1 VEKLKNNEI
10 LILPTDTIYG
20 LSMKVQGNQPI
31 VLNSLKKADWEKPII
46 ILIPNLKSMKHLID
60 FSQAPEGVKY
70 LKDKTAPT
78 TVVFKSKQ
86 NPNETIAVRICKRKD
101 IKKVLK
107 KSGPIYSTSVNFA
120 GEPPLTKKPELT
132 KFLGKPKNVYWVGP
146 LNSKPS
152 KIYDAINHI
161 WIREW

>member
-1 VEKLKNNEI
+1 
-10 LILPTDTIYG
+10 
-20 LSMKVQGNQPI
+20 
-31 VLNSLKKADWEKPII
+31 
-46 ILIPNLKSMKHLID
+46 MKHLID

-132 KFLGKPKNVYWVGP
+132 KFLGKPKNVY
-146 LNSKPS
+146 
-152 KIYDAINHI
+152 
-161 WIREW
+161 